1 MKYLEQLKHYF
12 YVYRKFVSTS
22 IAVNTSFR
30 TSFVLLIV
38 MDFITFLTTIYSID
52 FIYNHIETIG
62 PWGRNEL
69 LFFALFMLTIDNLH
83 MILFSESFWALS
95 FDIKSGALDF
105 TILKPMNTIFSVFFR
120 YFRPSS
126 CVLTP
131 LYLFYLIKYGN
142 LVGLGAIDWLL
153 LPLFIFGGLTILVL
167 IEFCF
172 CSAMFWV
179 TEGIGI
185 NFLRL
190 QLQQLSRWPN
200 FIYAP
205 LARKFL
211 TIAVP
216 ITLIGSAPVHF
227 LLDKNKYQLLL
238 LMPIMILILTVIL
251 NYVWSKGLRRYDSAS
266 S

>member
-1 MKYLEQLKHYF
+1 MLGNIKHYLS
-12 YVYRKFVSTS
+12 VYKKFVATS
-22 IAVNTSFR
+22 VAVNTSFR
-30 TSFVLLIV
+30 TSFVMLII
-38 MDFITFLTTIYSID
+38 MDLFTFFTTIYSID
-52 FIYNHIETIG
+52 FIYNHIDAIG

-69 LFFALFMLTIDNLH
+69 LFFACFMLMIDNLH
-83 MILFSESFWALS
+83 MILFSESFWELS
-95 FDIKSGALDF
+95 FSIKNGSLDF
-105 TILKPMNTIFSVFFR
+105 VILKPLNTIFSVFFR
-120 YFRPSS
+120 FFRPSS

-131 LYLFYLIKYGN
+131 LYIFYLIKYGN
-142 LVGLGAIDWLL
+142 LVGLGTLDWIL
-153 LPLFIFGGLTILVL
+153 LPFMIFSGLAVLVL

-200 FIYAP
+200 FIYGP

-211 TIAVP
+211 TVAVP

-227 LLDKNKYQLLL
+227 LLDKNRYGLFLA
-238 LMPIMILILTVIL
+238 MPVAIIILIFIL
-251 NYVWSKGLRRYDSAS
+251 RFVWERGLRNYDSAS